1 MIEGNIYEKRKQLSV
16 FLDKATSEMSAEDL
30 EPIIDQV
37 EGNTDSIAVFCDYLD
52 LDEWVQIAMVDCN
65 FNVKEYLYCLKL
77 EIIAIEEENAKEEHE
92 AHDDYLR
99 MVGAR

>member
-1 MIEGNIYEKRKQLSV
+1 MIEDNIYEKRKQLSV

-37 EGNTDSIAVFCDYLD
+37 EGNTDSIAVFCDYLE
-52 LDEWVQIAMVDCN
+52 LDDWLQVAMNECN
-65 FNVKEYLYCLKL
+65 FNIKEYLYDLKIEL
-77 EIIAIEEENAKEEHE
+77 LVIEEENAKEEHE